1 MTTASLSQIIGTAVI
16 DVGFRRTLLNNPR
29 KVLAQFDLEASELR
43 DIASIRAATIEQFA
57 EQLITWMN
65 EHEIGWEQLHP

>member
-16 DVGFRRTLLNNPR
+16 DVGFRSTLLSNPR
-29 KVLAQFDLEASELR
+29 SALAQFNLDANELR

-65 EHEIGWEQLHP
+65 NHEVEWV

>member
-16 DVGFRRTLLNNPR
+16 DDGFRSTLLSNPKR
-29 KVLAQFDLEASELR
+29 ALAQFDLEASELLN
-43 DIASIRAATIEQFA
+43 ISSIRSSTLEQVA

-65 EHEIGWEQLHP
+65 KREIEWA